1 MKKEYITD
9 YKSFISEWRE
19 RYIEVPKDIRKGKI
33 WKPID
38 VAIPEPWSE
47 NAIYSIKTAKYKFFM
62 VVDYGDEKYRYQLNN
77 ELISLQCKHEH
88 VILKDDD

>member
-9 YKSFISEWRE
+9 YKSFITDWRE

-38 VAIPEPWSE
+38 VAIPDPWSE

-62 VVDYGDEKYRYQLNN
+62 VVDCGDEKYRYQLNN

-88 VILKDDD
+88 IILKDDD

>member
-9 YKSFISEWRE
+9 YKGFITDWRE

-33 WKPID
+33 WKPYDI
-38 VAIPEPWSE
+38 AIPDPWSE

-77 ELISLQCKHEH
+77 ELISLQCKHET
-88 VILKDDD
+88 VEII